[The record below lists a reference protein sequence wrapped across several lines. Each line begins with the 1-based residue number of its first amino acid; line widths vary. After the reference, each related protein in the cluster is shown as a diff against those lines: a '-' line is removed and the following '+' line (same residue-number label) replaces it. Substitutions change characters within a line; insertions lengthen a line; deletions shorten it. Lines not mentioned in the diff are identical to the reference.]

1 MAGRGAGR
9 SGRRVRNDGPLH
21 DDPEIA
27 ALLARREELRRRV
40 RRRRWLRIT
49 AFTAALIIGLA
60 AVRGVWVSRDSDGD
74 GITDCQERA
83 GLRLGAGGAVV
94 VTDPRDTDTDNDA
107 VPDGEEVLPGR
118 AGSRMVRVAD
128 SFWSCSPRT
137 LSALADPT
145 MSDSDEDGLLDPVE
159 LSEGSNPFRGDSDGD
174 GLIDV
179 AEREWGS
186 DPNAADTDGDGRK
199 DGEDVDEE
207 LSPVLADE
215 PRDKGKWSDEFAEGA
230 WYGDFREIDTVP
242 QLLGAVSGGAS
253 SAVPFAGWITGTLA
267 DSRDIVANAVHRRWG
282 DAGASSMGLVPYV
295 GDTAKAV
302 KLVSNFAS
310 AKPAMVRTVVKSIAT
325 WDKMPQD
332 VQMALLGATDKAS
345 IDSLVDHKF
354 SDEQVIKL
362 AKRGAHLATVASNLD
377 RHGEQVIRGI
387 AAEFADDDGF
397 VMSLE
402 AAEETLRAEVSVEGD
417 AAVKAVYVGQL
428 PAQFR
433 GGRYFSA
440 CTRCDDGATPGT
452 STLHVAK
459 LGTQPFNATIRS
471 QVDKDAY
478 LVRRGYTIE
487 WHFFAGPTGLDVDA
501 GLTEALDEAGI
512 SYRLHLPR

>member
-1 MAGRGAGR
+1 M
-9 SGRRVRNDGPLH
+9 RNDGPLH

-27 ALLARREELRRRV
+27 ALVARREELRRRV
-40 RRRRWLRIT
+40 RRRRWWRIT
-49 AFTAALIIGLA
+49 AFTAALVIGLA

-94 VTDPRDTDTDNDA
+94 VTDPRDVETDSDG
-107 VPDGEEVLPGR
+107 VPDGEEVPPSR
-118 AGSRMVRVAD
+118 AGGLTKSVAD

-137 LSALADPT
+137 FAALADPT
-145 MSDSDEDGLLDPVE
+145 ASDSDEDGLPDPVE
-159 LSEGSNPFRGDSDGD
+159 LSEGSNPFRGDSDRD
-174 GLIDV
+174 GLADV

-199 DGEDVDEE
+199 DGDDADEE

-215 PRDKGKWSDEFAEGA
+215 PRDEGRWSDEFAEGA
-230 WYGDFREIDTVP
+230 WYGEFREIDSVP

-253 SAVPFAGWITGTLA
+253 STVPYAGWITGTLA
-267 DSRDIVANAVHRRWG
+267 DSRDIVANAVHGRWG
-282 DAGASSMGLVPYV
+282 DAGASGMGLVPYV

-302 KLVSNFAS
+302 KVVSNFAR
-310 AKPAMVRTVVKSIAT
+310 AKPALVRTVVKSIAT

-332 VQMALLGATDKAS
+332 AQMALLGATDKAS
-345 IDSLVDHKF
+345 IETLVDHKL
-354 SDEQVIKL
+354 SDGQIVKL
-362 AKRGAHLATVASNLD
+362 AKRGALLATVASNLD
-377 RHGEQVIRGI
+377 RHGDQVIAGI
-387 AAEFADDDGF
+387 SAAFADDDGF
-397 VMSLE
+397 VLSLE
-402 AAEETLRAEVSVEGD
+402 AAEEALRAEVSVEGD
-417 AAVKAVYVGQL
+417 AAAKAVYVDQL

-440 CTRCDDGATPGT
+440 CTRCDEGATPGT
-452 STLHVAK
+452 SILHVAK
-459 LGTQPFNATIRS
+459 LGTQPFNATVS
-471 QVDKDAY
+471 GQVDKDAY

-501 GLTEALDEAGI
+501 ELTGALDKAGI
-512 SYRLHLPR
+512 TYRLHLPR